1 MKTFAKALMIGLVFY
16 SQITFA
22 RVLTW
27 QECVDMVAESNADL
41 KAANETYKATAET
54 EGVVRGPFLPQV
66 AAIAAGKQENDIDT
80 GLSSKSY
87 NARLELSQNLF
98 SGFTDVSKY
107 RQAKSNSNAAKAAL
121 NNVKA
126 RISAE
131 LKQAYESVLFSLA
144 SQRQTEITK
153 ERREENLRIVELRYQ
168 SGLENKGSVLLSRA
182 YYSQAKF
189 DDQQARRIERTS
201 RAQLAKLLG
210 LDEAADIEVNQPVPV
225 TEPPSTEPSF
235 EKMAAETPEIL
246 QSKAQE
252 VSSSYDVDI
261 ARAQFFPQLD
271 FKAVQGKTDS
281 IFYPNQPNKWSM
293 ELVLTLPLFNGGRDY
308 SATRAAAARS
318 RASTQTRTNAERNSI
333 VKLRQ
338 AYSDYVDSVEKARIN
353 DDFKKAAEVR
363 AEIARSKYNN
373 GLMTFEDWD
382 RVENDLIDR
391 QKNAITSARDRV
403 NAESV
408 WEQTQGTGV
417 IQ

>member
-1 MKTFAKALMIGLVFY
+1 MKTFIQFLMIFLLCY
-16 SQITFA
+16 SQGAQA

-27 QECVDMVAESNADL
+27 KECVDMVIENNADL
-41 KAANETYKATAET
+41 KAAQETFKATNEL

-66 AAIAAGKQENDIDT
+66 AGIASGKHENDPDT
-80 GLSSKSY
+80 GLSAKSY
-87 NARLELSQNLF
+87 NARLELTQNLF
-98 SGFTDVSKY
+98 AGFSDLSKS
-107 RQAKSNSNAAKAAL
+107 RQAKANTGTAKAAL
-121 NNVKA
+121 NVAKA

-131 LKQAYESVLFSLA
+131 LKQAYESVLFA
-144 SQRQTEITK
+144 RDSQRQTQITMN
-153 ERREENLRIVELRYQ
+153 RREENLRIVELRYQ

-182 YYSQAKF
+182 YYAQAKF
-189 DDQQARRIERTS
+189 DDRQAKRIQQTS

-210 LDEAADIEVNQPVPV
+210 LDEAAEIEINEPVPV
-225 TEPPSTEPSF
+225 TEPTAEPNF
-235 EKMAAETPEIL
+235 EKMAAETPDVM
-246 QSKAQE
+246 QARSQE
-252 VSSSYDVDI
+252 ASTNFGLDI
-261 ARAQFFPQLD
+261 ARAQFLPSLD
-271 FKAVQGKTDS
+271 FKGVQGKTDS
-281 IFYPNQPNKWSM
+281 IFYPNQPNRWSM
-293 ELVLTLPLFNGGRDY
+293 ELTLTLPLFNGGKDY
-308 SATRAAAARS
+308 SATRSAAATN
-318 RASTQTRTNAERNSI
+318 RAAVQTRTNAERNSI

-338 AYSDYVDSVEKARIN
+338 AYSDYVDSVEKARID

-391 QKNAITSARDRV
+391 QKNAINSARNRV